1 MIEASAQQGLLDASF
16 CREEI
21 GCEDPL
27 ALFAAYDIMDTSA
40 RSMMEVFLNLG
51 LVAAIIRKGE
61 LLIDPLLYFFT
72 DPAAPLFFSLS
83 PVHCRS
89 RRHAEVV
96 EEEPALHVLHSVCSD
111 EFGGE
116 AARDQ
121 RKAISARSQQG
132 KSEDGA
138 GARPQDRRPRL
149 LNNPQPFL
157 STSLPSALCLADLVA
172 LPLHQSVQLLHLPIF
187 PSSVRT

>member
-61 LLIDPLLYFFT
+61 FLIDPLFYFFLT
-72 DPAAPLFFSLS
+72 WLPHF
-83 PVHCRS
+83 
-89 RRHAEVV
+89 
-96 EEEPALHVLHSVCSD
+96 
-111 EFGGE
+111 
-116 AARDQ
+116 
-121 RKAISARSQQG
+121 
-132 KSEDGA
+132 
-138 GARPQDRRPRL
+138 
-149 LNNPQPFL
+149 FL
-157 STSLPSALCLADLVA
+157 SLAGPLQIPPS
-172 LPLHQSVQLLHLPIF
+172 
-187 PSSVRT
+187 R